1 MGIGK
6 INEIKFCLCTHTHTQ
21 TLLIQTIPVAD
32 VCLFVCQIFL
42 FSVIFLFSYYIQ
54 DTDSKMKLIKKL
66 SDRDEQ
72 LSTLNAE
79 KERCEQMNFT
89 RKLPVDY
96 YFDDYDRC
104 CLQINYDCVR

>member
-1 MGIGK
+1 
-6 INEIKFCLCTHTHTQ
+6 
-21 TLLIQTIPVAD
+21 
-32 VCLFVCQIFL
+32 
-42 FSVIFLFSYYIQ
+42 
-54 DTDSKMKLIKKL
+54 MKLIKKL

-96 YFDDYDRC
+96 YFDDYNSNQGFFIFIFFMKFLSC
-104 CLQINYDCVR
+104 